1 MRADF
6 SPMQA
11 SSAFFHDRKGE
22 ILFHRA
28 EFSEKASAMKQR
40 AALRLCRSAWKAESN
55 PEQKPPFFSLEK
67 VQRAFL
73 REFGKFATFS

>member
-40 AALRLCRSAWKAESN
+40 AALRLCRSAWKAES
-55 PEQKPPFFSLEK
+55 KP
-67 VQRAFL
+67 
-73 REFGKFATFS
+73 